1 MKKLILSI
9 GVIGLLTTSCS
20 TVFNGSYQTVQ
31 FKSSTNNAKVM
42 VNTRELGKTNEDIKI
57 KRSDLDG
64 LYRISKE
71 GCVTKEMELKLKPT
85 IASLCGAAISPF
97 LPLIGPLVVSI
108 DLSSQNNL
116 KTDEVI
122 NVELDCTKK

>member
-1 MKKLILSI
+1 MKKVILSI

-20 TVFNGSYQTVQ
+20 TMLNGSYQTVQ

-42 VNTRELGKTNEDIKI
+42 VNTREIGKTNEDIKI

-71 GCVTKEMELKLKPT
+71 GCATKEMELKLKT
-85 IASLCGAAISPF
+85 TTATYGSIVLGI
-97 LPLIGPLVVSI
+97 LPVFGQLIVST
-108 DLSSQNNL
+108 DLEPQNQL
-116 KTDEVI
+116 KTDDVI

>member
-1 MKKLILSI
+1 MKKVILSI

-20 TVFNGSYQTVQ
+20 TMLNGSYQTVQ
-31 FKSSTNNAKVM
+31 FKSSTNNAKVI
-42 VNTRELGKTNEDIKI
+42 VNTREIGKTNEDIKI

-71 GCVTKEMELKLKPT
+71 GCATKEMELKLKT
-85 IASLCGAAISPF
+85 TTATYGSIILGI
-97 LPLIGPLVVSI
+97 LPVFGQLIVTT
-108 DLSSQNNL
+108 DLAPQNQL
-116 KTDEVI
+116 KTDDVI

>member
-1 MKKLILSI
+1 MKKVILSI

-20 TVFNGSYQTVQ
+20 TMLNGSYQTVQ

-42 VNTRELGKTNEDIKI
+42 VNTREIGKTNEDIKI

-64 LYRISKE
+64 LYRISKD
-71 GCVTKEMELKLKPT
+71 GCVTKEMELKLKST
-85 IASLCGAAISPF
+85 TASYGSTVLGL
-97 LPLIGPLVVSI
+97 LPVIGQLIVTT
-108 DLSSQNNL
+108 DLAPQNHL
-116 KTDEVI
+116 KTDDVI

>member
-1 MKKLILSI
+1 MKKVILSI

-20 TVFNGSYQTVQ
+20 TMLNGSYQTVQ

-42 VNTRELGKTNEDIKI
+42 VNTREIGKTNEDIKI

-71 GCVTKEMELKLKPT
+71 GCVTKEMELKLKT
-85 IASLCGAAISPF
+85 TTATYGSIVLGI
-97 LPLIGPLVVSI
+97 LPVFGQLIVST
-108 DLSSQNNL
+108 DLEPQNQL
-116 KTDEVI
+116 KTDDVI

>member
-1 MKKLILSI
+1 MKKVILSI
-9 GVIGLLTTSCS
+9 GIIGLLTTSCS
-20 TVFNGSYQTVQ
+20 TMLNGSYQTVQ

-42 VNTRELGKTNEDIKI
+42 VNTREIGKTNEDIKI

-71 GCVTKEMELKLKPT
+71 GCATKEMELKLKT
-85 IASLCGAAISPF
+85 TTASYGSTVLGL
-97 LPLIGPLVVSI
+97 LPVIGQLII
-108 DLSSQNNL
+108 TTDLAPQNHL
-116 KTDEVI
+116 KTDDVI

>member
-1 MKKLILSI
+1 MKKVILSI

-20 TVFNGSYQTVQ
+20 TMLNGSYQTVQ

-42 VNTRELGKTNEDIKI
+42 VNTREIGKTNEDIKI

-71 GCVTKEMELKLKPT
+71 GCATKEMELKLKT
-85 IASLCGAAISPF
+85 TTASYGSTVLGL
-97 LPLIGPLVVSI
+97 LPVIGQLIVTT
-108 DLSSQNNL
+108 DLAPQNHL
-116 KTDEVI
+116 KTDDVI

>member
-1 MKKLILSI
+1 MKKVILSI

-20 TVFNGSYQTVQ
+20 TMLNGSYQTVQ

-42 VNTRELGKTNEDIKI
+42 VNTREIGKTNEDIKI

-71 GCVTKEMELKLKPT
+71 GCATKEMELKLKT
-85 IASLCGAAISPF
+85 TTASYGSTALGL
-97 LPLIGPLVVSI
+97 LPVIGQLII
-108 DLSSQNNL
+108 TTDLAPQNHL
-116 KTDEVI
+116 KTDDVI

>member
-1 MKKLILSI
+1 MKKIFLSI

-20 TVFNGSYQTVQ
+20 TMLNGSYQTVQ

-42 VNTRELGKTNEDIKI
+42 VNTREIGKTNEDIKI

-64 LYRISKE
+64 LIRISAE
-71 GCVTKEMELKLKPT
+71 GCKTKEMELALKTNKALWGSMFFGMLP
-85 IASLCGAAISPF
+85 ICGQNFVI
-97 LPLIGPLVVSI
+97 I
-108 DLSSQNNL
+108 DLNNQNHL
-116 KTDEVI
+116 KTEDVI